1 MFYFDYTFW
10 LLIPALIF
18 AFYAQSRVK
27 STFGRYS
34 QVSSASRLTAAQAAA
49 EILRYSPASEVGL
62 ERVPG
67 HLTDH
72 YDPRKKV
79 LRLSDSVYNSTS
91 IAALGVAAHEAG
103 HAIQHA
109 QRYSFLMLRTAF
121 YPLASIGSNLAFPL
135 FFIGLIFSGSG
146 MKVLMDVGILLFS
159 AAVLFTVITLPVE
172 FDASRRALA
181 ILRERGFLNAAEL
194 NGARAVL
201 KAAAMTYV
209 ASTAMAALQLLRMI
223 ILRQSRD

>member
-10 LLIPALIF
+10 LLVPALIF
-18 AFYAQSRVK
+18 AFYAQSKVK
-27 STFGRYS
+27 STFTRFS
-34 QVSSASRLTAAQAAA
+34 QVSSASRLTAAEAVS
-49 EILRYSPASEVGL
+49 EILRYSPASEVSI

-79 LRLSDSVYNSTS
+79 LRLSDSVYHSTS

-109 QRYSFLMLRTAF
+109 QKYSFLMMRNAF
-121 YPLASIGSNLAFPL
+121 YPIASIGSNLAFPL
-135 FFIGLIFSGSG
+135 FFIGLIFSRGG
-146 MKVLMDVGILLFS
+146 TRVLMDVGILLFS

-194 NGARAVL
+194 NGARSVL
-201 KAAAMTYV
+201 RAAAMTYV
-209 ASTAMAALQLLRMI
+209 ASTAMAAIQLLRMI
-223 ILRQSRD
+223 LIRQSRD

>member
-10 LLIPALIF
+10 LLVPALIF
-18 AFYAQSRVK
+18 ALYAQSKVK
-27 STFGRYS
+27 STFTRFS
-34 QVSSASRLTAAQAAA
+34 QVSSASRLTAAEAVS
-49 EILRYSPASEVGL
+49 EILRYSPASEVSI

-79 LRLSDSVYNSTS
+79 LRLSDSVYHSTS

-109 QRYSFLMLRTAF
+109 QRYSFLMMRNAF
-121 YPLASIGSNLAFPL
+121 YPIASIGSNLAFPL
-135 FFIGLIFSGSG
+135 FFIGLIFSGG
-146 MKVLMDVGILLFS
+146 GTKVLMDIGILLFS

-194 NGARAVL
+194 NGARSVL

-209 ASTAMAALQLLRMI
+209 ASTAMAAIQLLRMI
-223 ILRQSRD
+223 LIRQSRD

>member
-10 LLIPALIF
+10 LLIPALLF
-18 AFYAQSRVK
+18 ALYAQSKVK
-27 STFGRYS
+27 STFTRFS
-34 QVSSASRLTAAQAAA
+34 QISSASRLTAAEAVS
-49 EILRYSPASEVGL
+49 EILRYSPASDVRI

-72 YDPRKKV
+72 YDPRKRV
-79 LRLSDSVYNSTS
+79 LRLSDSVFHSTS

-109 QRYSFLMLRTAF
+109 QKYSFLMMRNAF
-121 YPLASIGSNLAFPL
+121 YPIASIGSNLAFPL
-135 FFIGLIFSGSG
+135 FFIGLIFSSG
-146 MKVLMDVGILLFS
+146 GTRILMDIGILLFS

-181 ILRERGFLNAAEL
+181 ILQERGFLNAAEL
-194 NGARAVL
+194 NGARSVL

-209 ASTAMAALQLLRMI
+209 ASTAMAAIQLLRMI
-223 ILRQSRD
+223 LIRQSRD

>member
-10 LLIPALIF
+10 LLIPALLF
-18 AFYAQSRVK
+18 ALYAQSKVK
-27 STFGRYS
+27 STFTRFS
-34 QVSSASRLTAAQAAA
+34 QVSSASRLTAAEAVS
-49 EILRYSPASEVGL
+49 EILRYSPASDVQI

-79 LRLSDSVYNSTS
+79 LRLSDSVFHSTS

-109 QRYSFLMLRTAF
+109 QRYSFLMMRNAF
-121 YPLASIGSNLAFPL
+121 YPIASLGSNLAFPL
-135 FFIGLIFSGSG
+135 FFIGLVFSGG
-146 MKVLMDVGILLFS
+146 GTKILMDVGILLFS
-159 AAVLFTVITLPVE
+159 AAVFFTVITLPVE

-181 ILRERGFLNAAEL
+181 ILRERGFLNAAEI

-209 ASTAMAALQLLRMI
+209 ASTAMAAIQLLRMI
-223 ILRQSRD
+223 LIRGSRN

>member
-18 AFYAQSRVK
+18 ALYAQSKVK
-27 STFGRYS
+27 RTFTQFS
-34 QVSSASRLTAAQAAA
+34 QVSSASRLSAAEAVS
-49 EILRYSPASEVGL
+49 EILRYSPARDVRI

-79 LRLSDSVYNSTS
+79 LRLSDSVFHSTS

-109 QRYSFLMLRTAF
+109 QKYSFLMMRNAF
-121 YPLASIGSNLAFPL
+121 YPIASIGSNLAFPL
-135 FFIGLIFSGSG
+135 FFIGLVFSGG
-146 MKVLMDVGILLFS
+146 GTRILMDIGILLFS

-194 NGARAVL
+194 NGARSVL

-209 ASTAMAALQLLRMI
+209 ASTAMAAIQLLRMI
-223 ILRQSRD
+223 LIRQARD

>member
-27 STFGRYS
+27 STFSRYS
-34 QVSSASRLTAAQAAA
+34 QVSSASRLTAAQAVA
-49 EILRYSPASEVGL
+49 EILRYSPASEVSL

-109 QRYSFLMLRTAF
+109 QKYSFLMLRNAF
-121 YPLASIGSNLAFPL
+121 YPIASIGSNLAFPL
-135 FFIGLIFSGSG
+135 FFIGLIFSGG
-146 MKVLMDVGILLFS
+146 GTRILMDIGILLFS

>member
-49 EILRYSPASEVGL
+49 EILRYSPASEVSL

-172 FDASRRALA
+172 FDASKRALA

>member
-27 STFGRYS
+27 ATFTRYS
-34 QVSSASRLTAAQAAA
+34 QVSSASRLTAAQAVA
-49 EILRYSPASEVGL
+49 EILRYSPASEVSL

-109 QRYSFLMLRTAF
+109 QKYTFLILRNAF
-121 YPLASIGSNLAFPL
+121 YPVASIGSNLAFPL
-135 FFIGLIFSGSG
+135 FFIGLIFSSG
-146 MKVLMDVGILLFS
+146 G
-159 AAVLFTVITLPVE
+159 P
-172 FDASRRALA
+172 
-181 ILRERGFLNAAEL
+181 GF
-194 NGARAVL
+194 
-201 KAAAMTYV
+201 
-209 ASTAMAALQLLRMI
+209 
-223 ILRQSRD
+223 

>member
-1 MFYFDYTFW
+1 MFYLDYTFW

-18 AFYAQSRVK
+18 ALYAKSKVK
-27 STFGRYS
+27 STFSRFS
-34 QVSSASRLTAAQAAA
+34 QVSSASRLTAAEAAG
-49 EILRYSPASEVGL
+49 EILRYSPANDVRI

-79 LRLSDSVYNSTS
+79 LRLSDSVYQSTS

-109 QRYSFLMLRTAF
+109 QRYSFLVLRNAF
-121 YPLASIGSNLAFPL
+121 YPIASLGSNLAFPL
-135 FFIGLIFSGSG
+135 FFIGLIFNRGG
-146 MKVLMDVGILLFS
+146 AKVLMDLGILLFT
-159 AAVLFTVITLPVE
+159 AAVFFTVITLPVE
-172 FDASRRALA
+172 FDASRRALI
-181 ILRERGFLNAAEL
+181 ILKERGFLNSAEL
-194 NGARAVL
+194 NGARSVL

-209 ASTAMAALQLLRMI
+209 ASTAMAAIQLLRMI
-223 ILRQSRD
+223 LIRQSRD

>member
-1 MFYFDYTFW
+1 MFYLDYTFW

-18 AFYAQSRVK
+18 ALYAQSKVK
-27 STFGRYS
+27 STFSRFS
-34 QVSSASRLTAAQAAA
+34 QVSSVSRLTAAEAAG
-49 EILRYSPASEVGL
+49 EILRYSPANDVRI

-79 LRLSDSVYNSTS
+79 LRLSDSVYQSTS

-109 QRYSFLMLRTAF
+109 QRYSFLVLRNAF
-121 YPLASIGSNLAFPL
+121 YPIASLGSNLAFPL
-135 FFIGLIFSGSG
+135 FFIGLIFNRGG
-146 MKVLMDVGILLFS
+146 AKVLMDLGILLFT
-159 AAVLFTVITLPVE
+159 AAVFFTVITLPVE
-172 FDASRRALA
+172 FDASRRALI
-181 ILRERGFLNAAEL
+181 ILKERGFLNSAEL
-194 NGARAVL
+194 NGARSVL

-209 ASTAMAALQLLRMI
+209 ASTAMAAIQLLRMI
-223 ILRQSRD
+223 LIRQSRD

>member
-27 STFGRYS
+27 STFSRYS
-34 QVSSASRLTAAQAAA
+34 QVSSASRITAAQAVA
-49 EILRYSPASEVGL
+49 EILRYSPASEVSL

-109 QRYSFLMLRTAF
+109 QKYSFLMLRNAF
-121 YPLASIGSNLAFPL
+121 YPIASIGSNLAFPL
-135 FFIGLIFSGSG
+135 FFIGLIFSGG
-146 MKVLMDVGILLFS
+146 GTRILMDVGILLFS

>member
-27 STFGRYS
+27 STFSRYS
-34 QVSSASRLTAAQAAA
+34 QISSASRLTAAQAVA
-49 EILRYSPASEVGL
+49 EILRYSPASEVSL

-109 QRYSFLMLRTAF
+109 QKYSFLMLRNAF
-121 YPLASIGSNLAFPL
+121 YPIASIGSNLAFPL
-135 FFIGLIFSGSG
+135 FFIGLIFSGG
-146 MKVLMDVGILLFS
+146 GTRVLMDIGILLFS

-194 NGARAVL
+194 KGARAVL

-223 ILRQSRD
+223 ILRQSRH

>member
-18 AFYAQSRVK
+18 ALYAQSKVK
-27 STFGRYS
+27 STFARFS
-34 QVSSASRLTAAQAAA
+34 QVSSASRLTAAEAVS
-49 EILRYSPASEVGL
+49 EILRYSPASEVSI

-79 LRLSDSVYNSTS
+79 LRLSDSVFHSTS

-109 QRYSFLMLRTAF
+109 QKYSFLMMRNAF
-121 YPLASIGSNLAFPL
+121 YPIASLGSNLAFPL
-135 FFIGLIFSGSG
+135 FFIGLIFSGG
-146 MKVLMDVGILLFS
+146 GTKILMDIGILLFS

-194 NGARAVL
+194 SGARSVL
-201 KAAAMTYV
+201 RAAALTYV
-209 ASTAMAALQLLRMI
+209 ASTAMAAIQLLRMI
-223 ILRQSRD
+223 LIRQSRD

>member
-27 STFGRYS
+27 STFSRYS
-34 QVSSASRLTAAQAAA
+34 QVSSASRLTAAQAVA
-49 EILRYSPASEVGL
+49 EILRYSPASEVSL

-109 QRYSFLMLRTAF
+109 QKYSFLMLRNAF
-121 YPLASIGSNLAFPL
+121 YPIASIGSNLAFPL
-135 FFIGLIFSGSG
+135 FFIGLIFSGG
-146 MKVLMDVGILLFS
+146 GTRILMDVGILLFS

>member
-10 LLIPALIF
+10 LLIPALLF
-18 AFYAQSRVK
+18 AIYAQSKVK
-27 STFGRYS
+27 STFHRFS
-34 QVSSASRLTAAQAAA
+34 RVSSSSRLTAAEAVA
-49 EILRYSPASEVGL
+49 EILRYSPAADVRL

-109 QRYSFLMLRTAF
+109 QRYPFLVMRNAF
-121 YPLASIGSNLAFPL
+121 YPIASFGSNLAFPL
-135 FFIGLIFSGSG
+135 FFIGLIFGG
-146 MKVLMDVGILLFS
+146 GTTILMDIGILLFS

-181 ILRERGFLNAAEL
+181 ILKELGFLNAAEL
-194 NGARAVL
+194 HGARAVL
-201 KAAAMTYV
+201 SAAAMTYV
-209 ASTAMAALQLLRMI
+209 ASTAMAAIQLLRMI
-223 ILRQSRD
+223 LIRSSRD